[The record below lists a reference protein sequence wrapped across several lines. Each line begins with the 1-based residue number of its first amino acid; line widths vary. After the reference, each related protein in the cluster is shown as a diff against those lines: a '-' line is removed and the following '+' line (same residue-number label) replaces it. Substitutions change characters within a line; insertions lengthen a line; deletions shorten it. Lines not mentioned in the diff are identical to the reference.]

1 MEQEDYIKRQID
13 QLARV
18 VGKILLNFLGFKQK
32 GQVSIGIEITN
43 QALKSEL
50 DFDIQELI
58 NIPDDNFINILL
70 SKKQFNNYCFGKLF
84 ELLFLIADDT
94 EDKEKKKI
102 YEKCIILLEY
112 LEEKDKVYC
121 FDRQLK
127 LKQIKDY
134 LEVV

>member
-1 MEQEDYIKRQID
+1 MEQEDYLKRQID

-18 VGKILLNFLGFKQK
+18 LGKILLNFLGFKQK

-58 NIPDDNFINILL
+58 NIPNDSFINILL
-70 SKKQFNNYCFGKLF
+70 SKKQFNNYCFEKLF
-84 ELLFLIADDT
+84 EILFLMADDT

-127 LKQIKDY
+127 LKQIKKY